1 MANGGKISG
10 WYELLVRTPNAKVQ
24 AAFLLVNVKVQE
36 AIQDRLKTKIR
47 VIF

>member
-1 MANGGKISG
+1 M
-10 WYELLVRTPNAKVQ
+10 LVNDKVQ
-24 AAFLLVNVKVQE
+24 AALLLVNVKVQE